1 MTRPVDEAFRRIYA
15 AAGELDDLFRRAAL
29 PQQPEPSQRV
39 PAGFRRVS
47 SFGQGEVRA
56 GTREAVELAGVV
68 GSMAGKSF
76 LVAGL
81 EGREKKTSVASA
93 LAGELSSTR
102 KVVLLDFDLLHPTLT
117 WMLRIPPEPD
127 IADCILSETPPEE
140 VVVFSD
146 EDGFA
151 AAALSSPAKLPPEAF
166 LSDGMLRFF
175 DWAEGVFDAVLVDG
189 GCLLESAATW
199 VLAAMCDWVVL
210 VVRSGA
216 AHERLEELKALLDS
230 RGAKL
235 AAVVLVED

>member
-1 MTRPVDEAFRRIYA
+1 MTRPVDEAFRRIYT
-15 AAGELDDLFRRAAL
+15 AAGELDDLLRRAAV
-29 PQQPEPSQRV
+29 PQEPQPSQQV

-56 GTREAVELAGVV
+56 GTSEIVELAAVV
-68 GSMAGKSF
+68 ASMAGKSF
-76 LVAGL
+76 LIAGV

-102 KVVLLDFDLLHPTLT
+102 KVLLLDFDLLHPTLT

-127 IADCILSETPPEE
+127 IGDCILSGTPPQE

-151 AAALSSPAKLPPEAF
+151 AAALSSPEKLPPEAF
-166 LSDGMLRFF
+166 LSDGMLSFF
-175 DWAEGVFDAVLVDG
+175 DWAEGDFDAVLVDG

-199 VLAAMCDWVVL
+199 VLAAMCDRVVL

-216 AHERLEELKALLDS
+216 AHERLEELKALLGS
-230 RGAKL
+230 RGANI
-235 AAVVLVED
+235 AATVLVEE